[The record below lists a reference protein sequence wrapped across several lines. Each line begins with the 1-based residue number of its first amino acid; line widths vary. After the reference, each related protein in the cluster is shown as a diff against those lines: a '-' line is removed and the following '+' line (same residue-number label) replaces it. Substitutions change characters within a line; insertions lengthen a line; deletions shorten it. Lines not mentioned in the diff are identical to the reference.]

1 MKLKKMIKRIKYIIR
16 ILAIKFYDRTEYYV
30 VPKDLFTRIS
40 TNCKNKVELRKIQ
53 EEIKELKQLYPYE
66 NSFLKAEAVVER
78 MLILER

>member
-1 MKLKKMIKRIKYIIR
+1 MIKRIKYLIR
-16 ILAIKFYDRTEYYV
+16 ILAIKFYGRTEYYV
-30 VPKDLFTRIS
+30 VPKDLFKRIT
-40 TNCKNKVELRKIQ
+40 TNCKNKDELRKIR